1 MGTGKEKYGCVKF
14 MYVLGSVSIAR
25 LNYGCMCVYVWKT
38 ERDRERQTETPRQQA
53 ILLDKKLSS
62 KWMNTLWIS
71 GWVPESS
78 YAVSEL
84 SAALVLA
91 SEGAKQ

>member
-38 ERDRERQTETPRQQA
+38 ERETPRQQA

-71 GWVPESS
+71 GRVPESS

>member
-1 MGTGKEKYGCVKF
+1 MDACV
-14 MYVLGSVSIAR
+14 
-25 LNYGCMCVYVWKT
+25 CMC
-38 ERDRERQTETPRQQA
+38 ERQKERERETETPRQQA

-71 GWVPESS
+71 GRVPESS